1 MRGGMVCVLGREDR
15 LKDGGNKGVAEE
27 GMRAQHERTSSKWWL
42 HCICMSDPHPHL
54 HHYHQQK
61 QPYSQFAPASGM
73 LIKDPGQLTGPLPNR
88 FLSTAAGFDSP

>member
-1 MRGGMVCVLGREDR
+1 MLWGRVILGALLSDKVG
-15 LKDGGNKGVAEE
+15 LGPV
-27 GMRAQHERTSSKWWL
+27 RTSSKWWL
-42 HCICMSDPHPHL
+42 HCICMSGPHPHL

-73 LIKDPGQLTGPLPNR
+73 LTKDPGQLAGPLPNR